1 MPAETPSELLLSRR
15 DNGDDCTSVRVT
27 DTVQVSPAVMVMT
40 GTLPPPPPLL
50 LLLLLDALLVERGT
64 QSDVSTNGM
73 CTGGGFKAGLTTTA
87 VKF

>member
-1 MPAETPSELLLSRR
+1 MPAEALSELLLSRC
-15 DNGDDCTSVRVT
+15 DNGDVCTSVRVT

-40 GTLPPPPPLL
+40 GTLLPP

-73 CTGGGFKAGLTTTA
+73 CAGGGFKAGLTTTA